1 MIDGDAVVHEIVL
14 AAPPAEVFRF
24 FVEPDRLVRWI
35 GLSADLSPVAG
46 GRFRFEIEPGEWCEG
61 TYVSIEPLHR
71 VVFTWGWVNP
81 IMEVPPG
88 SSTVEVTLAE
98 HDGGTLL
105 RLVHRDLGD
114 GRQRPMHDEGWT
126 HFLGRLRGEVDS
138 GRR

>member
-1 MIDGDAVVHEIVL
+1 MIDGEHVVHELVL
-14 AAPPAEVFRF
+14 PAPPAEVFPF
-24 FVEPDRLVRWI
+24 FVDPVELVRWI

-61 TYVSIEPLHR
+61 SYLEVDPPHR

-88 SSTVEVTLAE
+88 SSTVEVTLADHE
-98 HDGGTLL
+98 DGTLL
-105 RLVHRDLGD
+105 RLVHRGLGD

-126 HFLGRLRGEVDS
+126 HFLTRLRAAVD
-138 GRR
+138 GG